1 MNDIE
6 ENIVKALEEE
16 LTISEIS
23 LKLNLNRTTV
33 SKYLAVLEARN
44 IVKHRDIGRAKLFSK
59 RRKNE

>member
-6 ENIVKALEEE
+6 ENIVKALDEE

-44 IVKHRDIGRAKLFSK
+44 IVKLRDIGRAKLFSK